1 MVKIK
6 ALSLSGGSYLGFYM
20 LGALKHSFESGFID
34 YHNLKHI
41 YGISV
46 GSIMGV
52 FTAMNM
58 DWNMLTDYAIER
70 PWHKLFGIKTS
81 NIMNCIDNNGMYNI
95 GLFYVKQLTLCLM
108 CSLKNIMLKIE
119 ISGQLL

>member
-1 MVKIK
+1 MNNSENKSIFNW
-6 ALSLSGGSYLGFYM
+6 SSYLGFYM

-58 DWNMLTDYAIER
+58 DWNMLTDYAIE
-70 PWHKLFGIKTS
+70 
-81 NIMNCIDNNGMYNI
+81 
-95 GLFYVKQLTLCLM
+95 TLA
-108 CSLKNIMLKIE
+108 
-119 ISGQLL
+119 